1 MLEIVRRTVAVPRL
15 RVDIVLA
22 TATAFSFGWL
32 LLRDLLHPVAVYLLQ
47 LYLAF

>member
-1 MLEIVRRTVAVPRL
+1 MLETLRRTAVVPRL

-22 TATAFSFGWL
+22 AATTFCFGWL